1 MNDWRDWKSLFADS
15 YYREV
20 AWPCFFLEFFFFFFQ
35 LHSPFYIL
43 IEEKFPEDKVKC
55 FKMSGSV
62 AFSTFTVVNAT
73 SSQHFCLVP
82 KKFSSSKGFS
92 FRIISANFSKQDF
105 RILFMCYIC
114 SDVQLRLTL
123 CPLGCIWPPR
133 LLYSWDFPG
142 KNTGV
147 GCHFLLQGI
156 FPTQGSNPNLLSL
169 LHWEVDSLLLKP
181 RIPYIIWQLKIA
193 LLVLAEYQSGFR
205 H

>member
-1 MNDWRDWKSLFADS
+1 MTEEIGSLCLLTATTEKLLGPASSWSFS
-15 YYREV
+15 
-20 AWPCFFLEFFFFFFQ
+20 FFFFQ
-35 LHSPFYIL
+35 LHSPFYVL

-147 GCHFLLQGI
+147 GCHFLFQGI
-156 FPTQGSNPNLLSL
+156 FPTQGLNTSV
-169 LHWEVDSLLLKP
+169 LHWQADSLPLSHQESMRQVQFQYYK
-181 RIPYIIWQLKIA
+181 
-193 LLVLAEYQSGFR
+193 
-205 H
+205 